1 MRHLP
6 NGFGKGWKVG
16 LRDARFF
23 FGGVELN
30 FDQDREPFVRFA
42 RGIVKLQR
50 QSCVVD
56 GVNPVKEA
64 RRATRF
70 IALQMANQMPACLQI
85 RQLRLLFLPLLHAI
99 FAERA
104 HARIVRGAY
113 RFGGNRFR
121 GGHHHNFFRPAI
133 RASRRARDAFAN
145 LFDIRRDRCCARHD
159 AF

>member
-6 NGFGKGWKVG
+6 NGFGKCRKVG

-23 FGGVELN
+23 FGGIQLN
-30 FDQDREPFVRFA
+30 FDQYREPFVRFA

-56 GVNPVKEA
+56 GIDPVKQA
-64 RRATRF
+64 RGAACF
-70 IALQMANQMPACLQI
+70 IALQMPDQMPACLQI
-85 RQLRLLFLPLLHAI
+85 RQLRLFFLPLLHAI

-104 HARIVRGAY
+104 HARIVGGAY
-113 RFGGNRFR
+113 RFGGSRFR
-121 GGHHHNFFRPAI
+121 GGDYDNFFGPPI

-145 LFDIRRDRCCARHD
+145 LFDVRGDRCCARHD